1 MGNKY
6 WAAVDPFD
14 RDGAYPKVMIGDE
27 GEARVRASYGDNYPR
42 LAALKRKFDPA
53 NLFRI
58 NHNIRPAS

>member
-1 MGNKY
+1 M
-6 WAAVDPFD
+6 
-14 RDGAYPKVMIGDE
+14 MGDE

>member
-1 MGNKY
+1 MM
-6 WAAVDPFD
+6 A
-14 RDGAYPKVMIGDE
+14 DE
-27 GEARVRASYGDNYPR
+27 GEDRLKASFGDNHPR